1 MLGCTFKCKPIKK
14 SIKTHYLC
22 LEWGVLSLFLLFFST
37 KVSYSLVDMSLDT
50 WYLDFFTCF
59 HVSLSQK
66 QECDKNPP
74 TPSSSL
80 DIYVYACLVFRN
92 LLTDVLFF
100 SVQSFCP
107 QPSVFVLLSTK
118 ILFKNL
124 IFKANTWELYNLE

>member
-14 SIKTHYLC
+14 SIKTHHLC

-50 WYLDFFTCF
+50 WYPGFFTCL
-59 HVSLSQK
+59 HVSLSQE
-66 QECDKNPP
+66 QECDKNPS

-92 LLTDVLFF
+92 FLTDVLFF
-100 SVQSFCP
+100 SVQFFL
-107 QPSVFVLLSTK
+107 SVAVSLCHV
-118 ILFKNL
+118 LFKNL
-124 IFKANTWELYNLE
+124 IFKANTQELYNIK

>member
-14 SIKTHYLC
+14 SIKTHHLC

-50 WYLDFFTCF
+50 WYLGFFTCF

-92 LLTDVLFF
+92 FLTDVLFF
-100 SVQSFCP
+100 SVQFFCP